1 MTIATGDEALAA
13 DVAAV
18 QANAASALTAAG
30 TALANSATAL
40 SNSVAAQASASAAAA
55 LAAVALSVPALD
67 VVSSV
72 TSTDTVPIGQSGST
86 VAVTLQTLLNPETI
100 DLLATANPAAD
111 TDTFPSGQGSNVLL
125 RQTLAGV
132 WSLIAS
138 HLPDY
143 HQPVVELTANTN
155 LDGSTHNNRLLICS
169 QGITITPTGTMGSG
183 FVCDVVNVSGSNV
196 TLGAG
201 ITTSNAGNVLP
212 TGESARIVSATY
224 SGGTVNFATLS
235 AGSGGAAPATPG
247 QVTGLAASGAT
258 SSTMTLSWSAP
269 SSGGTPTAYTV
280 NYQVTGA
287 GSWTSATTSASGS
300 PFTVTGLSASTS
312 YEFEVIAT
320 NSGGSGAASSTVTAS
335 TGAPTAAPG
344 APTNLA
350 ASEATSSTMELTWGA
365 PGSGGTVSGYS
376 AYFKLHSGST
386 WSLATAGL
394 AASATSYTVTGLA
407 SGTSYDFYVAA
418 NSAGS
423 GSTSSSTVTA
433 STTTIAGPNAVTAL
447 AAGTVTNFTV
457 PLSWTAPAIDGSHG
471 AAATYTIQYRIN
483 GSANW
488 ATAASGIATAYYTV
502 TGLIAGLEYQFNVF
516 GVNAAGSGSS
526 TTATGTPGPA
536 LGSFTYWGT
545 GGYPNAPVTHGT
557 TGAIATFTVSSSVA
571 SASFGWSAT
580 QVDPP
585 ATFQSMTLYNGNP
598 LVYGSYSGSMPA
610 SAGTWYGWM
619 IFYDSG
625 GDAVFAVIATT
636 GQTMQNGAAI
646 TPGVTAT

>member
-1 MTIATGDEALAA
+1 M
-13 DVAAV
+13 
-18 QANAASALTAAG
+18 
-30 TALANSATAL
+30 
-40 SNSVAAQASASAAAA
+40 
-55 LAAVALSVPALD
+55 
-67 VVSSV
+67 
-72 TSTDTVPIGQSGST
+72 
-86 VAVTLQTLLNPETI
+86 
-100 DLLATANPAAD
+100 
-111 TDTFPSGQGSNVLL
+111 
-125 RQTLAGV
+125 
-132 WSLIAS
+132 
-138 HLPDY
+138 
-143 HQPVVELTANTN
+143 
-155 LDGSTHNNRLLICS
+155 
-169 QGITITPTGTMGSG
+169 
-183 FVCDVVNVSGSNV
+183 
-196 TLGAG
+196 
-201 ITTSNAGNVLP
+201 
-212 TGESARIVSATY
+212 
-224 SGGTVNFATLS
+224 
-235 AGSGGAAPATPG
+235 
-247 QVTGLAASGAT
+247 
-258 SSTMTLSWSAP
+258 
-269 SSGGTPTAYTV
+269 
-280 NYQVTGA
+280 
-287 GSWTSATTSASGS
+287 
-300 PFTVTGLSASTS
+300 TGLSASTS

-320 NSGGSGAASSTVTAS
+320 NSGGSGTASSTVTAS
-335 TGAPTAAPG
+335 TGAATAAPG

-350 ASEATSSTMELTWGA
+350 ASEATSSTMELTWSA

-483 GSANW
+483 GSSNW

-516 GVNAAGSGSS
+516 GVNAAGSGSG

-536 LGSFTYWGT
+536 LGTFTYWGT

-571 SASFGWSAT
+571 TASFGWSAT

-585 ATFQSMTLYNGNP
+585 ATLQAMTLYNGNP
-598 LVYGSYSGSMPA
+598 LVYGSYSAKHARVGRHLVRLDDLLRQRRRRGVRGDRDDRADDAERHGDHAGRHRDMSVFQAKPGASQGLGAGQILLAAPLTGTVSPPPPPGHLGDAGEHHGPFRLVGRGRRRQHGERGRRAAGEPVRRLGGLADRPLRVKPRDGAQPRRAGRAAHQRPAGRGGPPDRDANRRRAWRRCSIRA
-610 SAGTWYGWM
+610 SA
-619 IFYDSG
+619 SR
-625 GDAVFAVIATT
+625 
-636 GQTMQNGAAI
+636 
-646 TPGVTAT
+646 

>member
-40 SNSVAAQASASAAAA
+40 SNSVAAQASATAAAA

-72 TSTDTVPIGQSGST
+72 TSTDTVPIGQGGST

-125 RQTLAGV
+125 RQTLAAV
-132 WSLIAS
+132 WSLMAS

-212 TGESARIVSATY
+212 TGKSARIVAATY

-247 QVTGLAASGAT
+247 QVTGLTASGAT
-258 SSTMTLSWSAP
+258 ASTMTLSWTAP

-287 GSWTSATTSASGS
+287 GSWTSATTSASAS

-320 NSGGSGAASSTVTAS
+320 NSGGSGTASSTVTAS
-335 TGAPTAAPG
+335 TGAATAAPG

-350 ASEATSSTMELTWGA
+350 ASEATSSTMELTWSA

-471 AAATYTIQYRIN
+471 AAATYTIQDPYQRLYELGDCGERDCDRLLHRDGPDRRAGIPVQRVRGERRWQRFRHHDN
-483 GSANW
+483 RHAGAG
-488 ATAASGIATAYYTV
+488 AGHLHLLGHGRLPERSGDAWHD
-502 TGLIAGLEYQFNVF
+502 GGDCHLHRQFVGRHGELRMVGN
-516 GVNAAGSGSS
+516 SGR
-526 TTATGTPGPA
+526 
-536 LGSFTYWGT
+536 
-545 GGYPNAPVTHGT
+545 
-557 TGAIATFTVSSSVA
+557 
-571 SASFGWSAT
+571 
-580 QVDPP
+580 
-585 ATFQSMTLYNGNP
+585 
-598 LVYGSYSGSMPA
+598 
-610 SAGTWYGWM
+610 SAGDVAGH
-619 IFYDSG
+619 DVVQRQS
-625 GDAVFAVIATT
+625 
-636 GQTMQNGAAI
+636 
-646 TPGVTAT
+646 PGLRVLLGKHARVRRHLVRLDDLL

>member
-40 SNSVAAQASASAAAA
+40 SNSVAAQASATAAAA

-72 TSTDTVPIGQSGST
+72 TSTDTVPIGHSGST
-86 VAVTLQTLLNPETI
+86 VAVTLQTLLDPETI
-100 DLLATANPAAD
+100 DLLAMANPAAD

-125 RQTLAGV
+125 RQTLAAV
-132 WSLIAS
+132 WALMAS

-143 HQPVVELTANTN
+143 HQPVVELTANTT
-155 LDGSTHNNRLLICS
+155 LDGSTHNNSLLICS
-169 QGITITPTGTMGSG
+169 QGITITPSGTMGSG

-196 TLGAG
+196 TLGPG

-247 QVTGLAASGAT
+247 QVTGLTASGAT
-258 SSTMTLSWSAP
+258 SSTMTLSWTAP

-320 NSGGSGAASSTVTAS
+320 NSGGSGTASSTVTAS
-335 TGAPTAAPG
+335 TGAATAAPG

-350 ASEATSSTMELTWGA
+350 ASEATSSTMELTWSA

-418 NSAGS
+418 NSTGS
-423 GSTSSSTVTA
+423 GSTASSTVTA

-447 AAGTVTNFTV
+447 AAGTVTNYTV

-471 AAATYTIQYRIN
+471 AAATYTIQYCIN
-483 GSANW
+483 GSSNW
-488 ATAASGIATAYYTV
+488 TTAASGIATAYYTV

-516 GVNAAGSGSS
+516 GVNAAGSGSG
-526 TTATGTPGPA
+526 TTTTGTPGPA

-571 SASFGWSAT
+571 AASFGWSAT

-585 ATFQSMTLYNGNP
+585 ATLQAMTLYNGNP
-598 LVYGSYSGSMPA
+598 LVYGSYSANMPA

-625 GDAVFAVIATT
+625 GDAIFAVIATT

-646 TPGVTAT
+646 TAAVTAT

>member
-13 DVAAV
+13 DVLAV
-18 QANAASALTAAG
+18 QATAASALTAAG

-40 SNSVAAQASASAAAA
+40 SNSIAAQASATSAAA

-72 TSTDTVPIGQSGST
+72 ASTDTVPIGQGGST

-100 DLLATANPAAD
+100 DLLSAASPASD

-125 RQTLAGV
+125 RQTLSGV
-132 WSLIAS
+132 WSLMAS
-138 HLPDY
+138 HLPGY
-143 HQPVVELTANTN
+143 HRPVVELTENTN
-155 LDGSTHNNRLLICS
+155 LDGSTHNNALLICS
-169 QGITITPTGTMGSG
+169 QAVTITPTGTMGSG
-183 FVCDVVNVSGSNV
+183 FMCDVVNVSGSNV

-212 TGESARIVSATY
+212 TGESARICSATY

-235 AGSGGAAPATPG
+235 AGSGGPAPAAPG
-247 QVTGLAASGAT
+247 QVTGLATSGAT
-258 SSTMTLSWSAP
+258 SSTMTLSWTAP
-269 SSGGTPTAYTV
+269 GSGGTPTAYTV
-280 NYQVTGA
+280 NYRVTGS
-287 GSWTSATTSASGS
+287 GPWSSATTSASAS
-300 PFTVTGLSASTS
+300 PYTVTGLSASTS
-312 YEFEVIAT
+312 YDFEVIAT
-320 NSGGSGAASSTVTAS
+320 NSGGSGTASSAVTAS
-335 TGAPTAAPG
+335 TDAAGAAPG

-350 ASEATSSTMELTWGA
+350 AGAATSSTMTLTWSA
-365 PGSGGTVSGYS
+365 PGSGGTVSGFS

-394 AASATSYTVTGLA
+394 AASATSYTVTTLA

-418 NSAGS
+418 NSAGN
-423 GSTSSSTVTA
+423 GSTASGTVTA

-457 PLSWTAPAIDGSHG
+457 PLSWTAPAVDSSHG

-483 GSANW
+483 GSSNW
-488 ATAASGIATAYYTV
+488 VTAAAGIANAYYTV

-516 GVNAAGSGSS
+516 GVNAAGSGPG
-526 TTATGTPGPA
+526 TTVTATPGPA

-545 GGYPNAPVTHGT
+545 GGYPIAPVAHGS
-557 TGAIATFTVSSSVA
+557 TGAIATFCTSSSVA

-585 ATFQSMTLYNGNP
+585 ATLQAMTLFNGNP
-598 LVYGSYSGSMPA
+598 LVYGSYSANMPA

-625 GDAVFAVIATT
+625 GDAVFAVIASTT
-636 GQTMQNGAAI
+636 QTMQNGTAI
-646 TPGVTAT
+646 TAAVTAT

>member
-13 DVAAV
+13 DVLAV
-18 QANAASALTAAG
+18 QTTAASALTAAG

-40 SNSVAAQASASAAAA
+40 SNSVAAQAAATAA
-55 LAAVALSVPALD
+55 EAAAAVALSVPSLP
-67 VVSSV
+67 VV
-72 TSTDTVPIGQSGST
+72 TSVASNNTVPIGQSGST

-100 DLLATANPAAD
+100 DLLAAANPAAD
-111 TDTFPSGQGSNVLL
+111 TDTFPSGQGGNVLL

-132 WSLIAS
+132 WSLMAS
-138 HLPDY
+138 HLPGY

-169 QGITITPTGTMGSG
+169 QGLTITPTGTMGSG

-196 TLGAG
+196 ILGGG

-235 AGSGGAAPATPG
+235 AGSGGPAPSAPG
-247 QVTGLAASGAT
+247 QVTGLTTSGAT
-258 SSTMTLSWSAP
+258 SSTMTLSWTAP
-269 SSGGTPTAYTV
+269 GSGGTPTAYTV
-280 NYQVTGA
+280 NDRVTGA
-287 GSWTSATTSASGS
+287 GSWSAATTSASGS

-312 YEFEVIAT
+312 YDFEVIAT
-320 NSGGSGAASSTVTAS
+320 NSGGAGTASSTATAS
-335 TGAPTAAPG
+335 TGAAGAAPG
-344 APTNLA
+344 APGNLA
-350 ASEATSSTMELTWGA
+350 ASAATSSTMGLTWTA

-394 AASATSYTVTGLA
+394 AANATSYTVTGLA
-407 SGTSYDFYVAA
+407 AGTSYDFYVAA
-418 NSAGS
+418 NSAGN
-423 GSTSSSTVTA
+423 GSTASGTVTA
-433 STTTIAGPNAVTAL
+433 STTTIAAPNAVTAL

-457 PLSWTAPAIDGSHG
+457 PLSWTASAVDGSHG
-471 AAATYTIQYRIN
+471 AAATYTIQYRVY
-483 GSANW
+483 GSTNW
-488 ATAASGIATAYYTV
+488 ATAAAGIATAYYTV

-516 GVNAAGSGSS
+516 GVNAAGAGSGA
-526 TTATGTPGPA
+526 TVTGTPGPA
-536 LGSFTYWGT
+536 LGSFIYWGT
-545 GGYPNAPVTHGT
+545 GGYPNTSVAHGSVGT
-557 TGAIATFTVSSSVA
+557 IATFTTSSSVA

-585 ATFQSMTLYNGNP
+585 AALQVMTEYNGVP
-598 LVYGSYSGSMPA
+598 LVYGSYSANMPA
-610 SAGTWYGWM
+610 SAGAWYGWM
-619 IFYDSG
+619 IFYDSS

-636 GQTMQNGAAI
+636 GQTMQSGATI

>member
-13 DVAAV
+13 DVAAI
-18 QANAASALTAAG
+18 QTTAASALTAAG

-40 SNSVAAQASASAAAA
+40 SNSIAAQAEAANAA
-55 LAAVALSVPALD
+55 TLAAVALSVPALD
-67 VVSSV
+67 VVTSV
-72 TSTDTVPIGQSGST
+72 TSDDTVPIGQSGST

-100 DLLATANPAAD
+100 DLLSPANPAAD

-132 WSLIAS
+132 WSLMAS
-138 HLPDY
+138 HLPGY
-143 HQPVVELTANTN
+143 HRPVVELTENTN
-155 LDGSTHNNRLLICS
+155 LDGSTHNNSLLICS
-169 QGITITPTGTMGSG
+169 QGVTITPTGTMGSG
-183 FVCDVVNVSGSNV
+183 FMCDVVNVSGSNV

-212 TGESARIVSATY
+212 TGESARICSATY

-235 AGSGGAAPATPG
+235 AGSGGAAPAAPS

-258 SSTMTLSWSAP
+258 SSTMTLSWTAP

-280 NYQVTGA
+280 NYRVTGT
-287 GSWTSATTSASGS
+287 SPWSSATTSASAS

-312 YEFEVIAT
+312 YDFEIIAT
-320 NSGGSGAASSTVTAS
+320 NSGGSGTASSTVTAS
-335 TGAPTAAPG
+335 TSAAGAAPG
-344 APTNLA
+344 APTNLVA
-350 ASEATSSTMELTWGA
+350 GSATSSTMALTWSA
-365 PGSGGTVSGYS
+365 SGSGGTVSGYS

-394 AASATSYTVTGLA
+394 SASATSYTVTGLA

-418 NSAGS
+418 NSVS
-423 GSTSSSTVTA
+423 NGSTASGTVTE

-457 PLSWTAPAIDGSHG
+457 PLSWTAPAVDSSHG
-471 AAATYTIQYRIN
+471 AAATYTIQYCIN
-483 GSANW
+483 GSSIW
-488 ATAASGIATAYYTV
+488 ATAAAGVSNAYYTV

-516 GVNAAGSGSS
+516 GVNAAGTGAGS
-526 TTATGTPGPA
+526 TVTATPGPA

-545 GGYPNAPVTHGT
+545 GGYPNAPVAHGS
-557 TGAIATFTVSSSVA
+557 TGAIATFTTSSSVA

-585 ATFQSMTLYNGNP
+585 PTLQAMTLYNGNP
-598 LVYGSYSGSMPA
+598 LVYGSYSANMPA

-619 IFYDSG
+619 IFYDST
-625 GDAVFAVIATT
+625 GDAIFAVIATA
-636 GQTMQNGAAI
+636 GQNMQNGTAI
-646 TPGVTAT
+646 TPAVTAT

>member
-1 MTIATGDEALAA
+1 M
-13 DVAAV
+13 
-18 QANAASALTAAG
+18 
-30 TALANSATAL
+30 
-40 SNSVAAQASASAAAA
+40 
-55 LAAVALSVPALD
+55 
-67 VVSSV
+67 
-72 TSTDTVPIGQSGST
+72 
-86 VAVTLQTLLNPETI
+86 
-100 DLLATANPAAD
+100 
-111 TDTFPSGQGSNVLL
+111 
-125 RQTLAGV
+125 
-132 WSLIAS
+132 
-138 HLPDY
+138 
-143 HQPVVELTANTN
+143 
-155 LDGSTHNNRLLICS
+155 
-169 QGITITPTGTMGSG
+169 
-183 FVCDVVNVSGSNV
+183 
-196 TLGAG
+196 
-201 ITTSNAGNVLP
+201 
-212 TGESARIVSATY
+212 
-224 SGGTVNFATLS
+224 NFATLS

-258 SSTMTLSWSAP
+258 ASTMTLSWTAP

-287 GSWTSATTSASGS
+287 GSWTSATTSASAS

-320 NSGGSGAASSTVTAS
+320 NSGGSGTASSTVTAS
-335 TGAPTAAPG
+335 TGAATAAPG

-350 ASEATSSTMELTWGA
+350 ASEATSSTMELTWSA

-483 GSANW
+483 GSTNW

-516 GVNAAGSGSS
+516 GVNAAGSGSG
-526 TTATGTPGPA
+526 TTTTGTPGPA
-536 LGSFTYWGT
+536 LGTLTYWGT

-557 TGAIATFTVSSSVA
+557 TGAIANFTVSSSVA

-585 ATFQSMTLYNGNP
+585 ATLQVMTLYNGNP
-598 LVYGSYSGSMPA
+598 LVYGSYSANMPA

-636 GQTMQNGAAI
+636 GPDDAERHGDHAGRHRDMSVFQSKPGASQGLGAGQILLAAPLAGTVSPPPPPPVTSATPGSITGLSGWWDAGAAANMVNAGRRAAGKPVRRLGGRPDGPVGVEPCDGAQPARAGRAAHQRPVGRGRPPDRDASRRRAGAAARSARRLRGERAVDGVGQLVDPVSGLDPPELAHRHQLQRRSGRAADHRLDGGAGAGQRRRRA
-646 TPGVTAT
+646 PGAVPWRVADRAVGHDGAPAHAQRHPALHRRDRS

>member
-1 MTIATGDEALAA
+1 MTIATGDPALAS
-13 DVAAV
+13 DVLGV
-18 QANAASALTAAG
+18 ETTAASALTAAG

-40 SNSVAAQASASAAAA
+40 SNSVAAQASAAAAEA
-55 LAAVALSVPALD
+55 AAAVALSVPALN

-72 TSTDTVPIGQSGST
+72 ASTNTVPIGQGTTT

-132 WSLIAS
+132 WSLMAS

-155 LDGSTHNNRLLICS
+155 LDGSTHNNSLLICS
-169 QGITITPTGTMGSG
+169 QGLTITPTGTMGSG
-183 FVCDVVNVSGSNV
+183 FTCDVVNVSGSNV
-196 TLGAG
+196 ILGAG
-201 ITTSNAGNVLP
+201 ITTSNAANVLP

-235 AGSGGAAPATPG
+235 AGSGGAAPAAPG

-258 SSTMTLSWSAP
+258 SSTMALSWTAP
-269 SSGGTPTAYTV
+269 GSGGTPTAYTV
-280 NYQVTGA
+280 NDRVTGA
-287 GSWTSATTSASGS
+287 GSWSSATTSASGS
-300 PFTVTGLSASTS
+300 PYTVTGLSASTS
-312 YEFEVIAT
+312 YDFEVIAT
-320 NSGGSGAASSTVTAS
+320 NSGGSGSASSTVTAS
-335 TGAPTAAPG
+335 TGAAGASPG

-350 ASEATSSTMELTWGA
+350 ASAATSSTMGLTWSA

-376 AYFKLHSGST
+376 AYFKLHAGST

-394 AASATSYTVTGLA
+394 ASTATSYTVTGLA
-407 SGTSYDFYVAA
+407 AGTSYDFYVAA
-418 NSAGS
+418 NSAGN
-423 GSTSSSTVTA
+423 GSTASGTVTA
-433 STTTIAGPNAVTAL
+433 STTTIAAPNAVTAL

-457 PLSWTAPAIDGSHG
+457 PLSWTAPAVDGSHG
-471 AAATYTIQYRIN
+471 AAATYTIQYRIY

-488 ATAASGIATAYYTV
+488 ATAAAGIATAYYTV

-516 GVNAAGSGSS
+516 GVNAAGAGSG

-536 LGSFTYWGT
+536 LGTFTYWGT
-545 GGYPNAPVTHGT
+545 GGYPNSAVAHGSVA
-557 TGAIATFTVSSSVA
+557 AIATFTTSSSVA

-585 ATFQSMTLYNGNP
+585 ATLQAMTEYSGVP
-598 LVYGSYSGSMPA
+598 LVYGSYSANMPA

-619 IFYDSG
+619 IFFDSG
-625 GDAVFAVIATT
+625 GDAAFAVIATA
-636 GQTMQNGAAI
+636 GQTMQSGTAI
-646 TPGVTAT
+646 TPAVTAT